1 MTTIAGIVLLLT
13 AQTQTIAAPAAPSAA
28 TTPIAAT
35 LVLPRDTPVELMAM
49 REVSTDKAEPGTP
62 IKLRINKPVLI
73 EGRPIIPIGTPAF
86 GEVTAARDAGG
97 LGKAGTMAA
106 RLTHIQLGDT
116 RIPLDGTV
124 SAKGTGAGSTG
135 AAVLLSGVMGLF
147 HRGNNAKIKAG
158 EIITGF
164 VAEDVTLPAPAGTP

>member
-1 MTTIAGIVLLLT
+1 MTTIAGIVLLL
-13 AQTQTIAAPAAPSAA
+13 AGQTQTIATPTVASVESP
-28 TTPIAAT
+28 PIAAT

-73 EGRPIIPIGTPAF
+73 EGRPIIPAGTPAF
-86 GEVTAARDAGG
+86 GEVIAARDAGG
-97 LGKAGTMAA
+97 LGKSGTMAA
-106 RLTHIQLGDT
+106 RLTHIQFGDT
-116 RIPLDGTV
+116 RIPLDGNV

-135 AAVLLSGVMGLF
+135 AAIVLSGLVGLF

-158 EIITGF
+158 EIIAGF
-164 VAEDVTLPAPAGTP
+164 VAEDVTLPPPAVTP

>member
-1 MTTIAGIVLLLT
+1 MTMIAGIALLL
-13 AQTQTIAAPAAPSAA
+13 AGQTQAI
-28 TTPIAAT
+28 TTPTASSTETVPIAGT

-62 IKLRINKPVLI
+62 IKLRLNKPIVV

-97 LGKAGTMAA
+97 LGKSGTMAA

-116 RIPLDGTV
+116 RIPLDGNV

-135 AAVLLSGVMGLF
+135 AAIVLSGLVGLF

-164 VAEDVTLPAPAGTP
+164 VAEDVTLPAPAVAP